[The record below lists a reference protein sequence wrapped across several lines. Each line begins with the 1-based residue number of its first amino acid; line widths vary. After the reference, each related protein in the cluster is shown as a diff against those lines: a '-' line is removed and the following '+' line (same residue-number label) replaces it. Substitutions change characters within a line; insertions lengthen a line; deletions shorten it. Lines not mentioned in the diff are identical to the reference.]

1 MRFSLALLV
10 LLAVLADGVQ
20 SGLKPYM
27 SDCGDSSYLLHYQN
41 CKADFERGK
50 PVVVESEKE
59 LLKANI
65 TAGKVHAQF
74 RRCGGFDSRDR
85 WPSFLTISATVAT
98 RRRNCP
104 SGSER
109 SSTPVLTAAS
119 LVLSRILSECL

>member
-10 LLAVLADGVQ
+10 LIVVLADCVQ
-20 SGLKPYM
+20 AGSKLYM

-41 CKADFERGK
+41 CKATDFERGK

-74 RRCGGFDSRDR
+74 CR
-85 WPSFLTISATVAT
+85 
-98 RRRNCP
+98 
-104 SGSER
+104 
-109 SSTPVLTAAS
+109 
-119 LVLSRILSECL
+119 